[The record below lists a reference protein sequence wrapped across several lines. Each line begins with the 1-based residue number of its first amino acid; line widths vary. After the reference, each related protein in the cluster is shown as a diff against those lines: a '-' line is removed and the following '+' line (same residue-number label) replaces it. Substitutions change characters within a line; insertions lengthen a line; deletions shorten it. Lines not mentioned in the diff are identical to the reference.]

1 MNEKISV
8 IVPVYNNEKYIGRC
22 LKSIC
27 ENTYKDLEIIVID
40 DGSSDQSG
48 NICDEYA
55 KKDFRIKVIHQK
67 NQGVSNTRNLGI
79 SLSTGKYISFI
90 DSDDTVPKNF
100 YSELLTASKDQ
111 ECDLCIC
118 SVLHIDNGCEKSF
131 GLPNSFKIYISQNKS
146 ERKELW
152 YKLNE
157 TYLLY
162 GPYNK
167 LYKAEVVIK
176 NQIEFPIDISY
187 GEDLLFNLKY
197 LNYCSIIKYVSY
209 PQYFYYTDN
218 QNSLSHIYRENRFI
232 NGLHLNNC
240 IKDFS
245 KAYNL
250 DSEKL
255 SKYLARRIYD
265 DAYNSL
271 FDLFSNSCTLTLRE
285 KYKQIRFIMHNEQLS
300 EALDRAD
307 IDDYSQFYTFLVRH
321 KLAFLFLMIN
331 RMRNLFVKYGRIKND
346 K

>member
-1 MNEKISV
+1 MDEKISV
-8 IVPVYNNEKYIGRC
+8 IVPVFNNEKYIERC

-27 ENTYKDLEIIVID
+27 ENTYKKLEIIVID

-67 NQGVSNTRNLGI
+67 NQGVSKTRNLGI

-90 DSDDTVPKNF
+90 DSDDTIPLDF
-100 YSELLTASKDQ
+100 YSDLLTESNDQ
-111 ECDLCIC
+111 KCDLCIC
-118 SVLHIDNGCEKSF
+118 SVLHINNGMKKSF
-131 GLPNSFKIYISQNKS
+131 GLPDSFEIYITQNKS
-146 ERKELW
+146 EQKELW

-167 LYKAEVVIK
+167 LYKAEVLIK
-176 NQIEFPIDISY
+176 NRIEFPIDISY

-197 LNYCSIIKYVSY
+197 LNHCSIIKYVSY
-209 PQYFYYTDN
+209 PQYYYYTDN

-232 NGLHLNNC
+232 NGLRLNNY

-245 KAYNL
+245 KAHYL

-271 FDLFSNSCTLTLRE
+271 FDLFSNSCTLTLRR
-285 KYKQIRFIMHNEQLS
+285 KYKQIRFIMYNEQLS
-300 EALDRAD
+300 EALNRAD
-307 IDDYSQFYTFLVRH
+307 IDDYSKFYTFLIRH

-331 RMRNLFVKYGRIKND
+331 RMRNLFV
-346 K
+346 